1 MEKTLISSELELLK
15 CLLNISNCTFKS
27 FFSNYYSLQELQ
39 AACMVHACNLST
51 LGSKAGRSP
60 QVQDQSELQ
69 NKALSE
75 KMKNEVI
82 IKRQKS
88 FLFRYFPWNLRLPMY
103 FYAKCPFSQELCGLS
118 LKSHDTE

>member
-82 IKRQKS
+82 IKRQKN
-88 FLFRYFPWNLRLPMY
+88 FLFRYF
-103 FYAKCPFSQELCGLS
+103 F
-118 LKSHDTE
+118 LKSQTSNVFLC